1 MYDQIANIQIVVIFI
16 GFTVRVAFVAC
27 WVASRKVRERY
38 GAHGT
43 RGVAVSECQL
53 VMVTVVEYVHEVGVE
68 RVDIL
73 RAFKAPHS
81 P

>member
-27 WVASRKVRERY
+27 WVASRRCERAM
-38 GAHGT
+38 AHME
-43 RGVAVSECQL
+43 RAVLQSECQR
-53 VMVTVVEYVHEVGVE
+53 VMATVVEYVHEVGVE
-68 RVDIL
+68 RVGIL
-73 RAFKAPHS
+73 RAFKRHS